1 MILGELMTNCYIV
14 GDGKSVAVIDPADN
28 AEKIVE
34 CVEKEGAKIEAIL
47 LTHGHFDHTGALVR
61 LKEITNA
68 KVYIHELDE
77 DMLGD
82 NEKNLAFMTGAK
94 REKCK
99 ADVLLSGGEKIT
111 FGENTLLVMATPGH
125 SPGSVSYIDKEAVFS
140 GDLIFKG
147 SIGRFDYGSFSD
159 EMDSVKRL
167 LDSLPDETVI
177 CPGHGDMTNV
187 KYEKENNPYI
197 R

>member
-14 GDGKSVAVIDPADN
+14 GDGESVAVIDPADN

-68 KVYIHELDE
+68 KVYIHELEE

-177 CPGHGDMTNV
+177 CPGHGDMTSV

>member
-14 GDGKSVAVIDPADN
+14 GDGESVAVIDPADN

-177 CPGHGDMTNV
+177 CPGHGDMTSV